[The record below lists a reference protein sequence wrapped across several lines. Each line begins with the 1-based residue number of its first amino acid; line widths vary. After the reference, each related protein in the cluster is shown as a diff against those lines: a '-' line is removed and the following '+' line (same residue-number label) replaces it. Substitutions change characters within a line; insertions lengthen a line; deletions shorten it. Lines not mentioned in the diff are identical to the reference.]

1 VARRR
6 LTGGRSRR
14 TRSHDERAIPTGGRD
29 RDPAGVDHAPIAE
42 WLPER
47 YRNVLDRIADLEA
60 AGRHPDADRIRRA
73 AIREYS
79 RRWNVRTAER
89 LDRLAAE
96 ASRIVASPVTAPSAG
111 LAGLF
116 RRRGLAASVREARSA
131 VTLPSEASTPQ

>member
-1 VARRR
+1 MTSG
-6 LTGGRSRR
+6 LFPR
-14 TRSHDERAIPTGGRD
+14 TLATAILPS
-29 RDPAGVDHAPIAE
+29 VDHAPIAE

-60 AGRHPDADRIRRA
+60 ANRHDDADRIRRS

-79 RRWNVRTAER
+79 RRWNLRTAER

-96 ASRIVASPVTAPSAG
+96 AARIVASPVTSPNAG

-116 RRRGLAASVREARSA
+116 RRRGLAAR
-131 VTLPSEASTPQ
+131 TLDGRTAAGLSSEAPTPQ